1 MESFHNRNFMEVQS
15 YSYDVVRKRLITGTF
30 ASSLLPADSLTVRF
44 LPYATLLYWVLQ
56 TYCDEEGTAEV
67 IHLQSN
73 FDTSVVFPKDQM
85 ITKSIV
91 LKWAQNVE
99 MSWEQLNKA
108 LQQYKPEHITDLRIM
123 VNMYQSGSDSWNAFV
138 T

>member
-1 MESFHNRNFMEVQS
+1 M
-15 YSYDVVRKRLITGTF
+15 
-30 ASSLLPADSLTVRF
+30 
-44 LPYATLLYWVLQ
+44 YWVLK
-56 TYCDEEGTAEV
+56 THYDEEGTVEV

-73 FDTSVVFPKDQM
+73 FDTTVVFPKGQQ
-85 ITKSIV
+85 ITKSIA